1 MNKFEMVGNLV
12 KDAELQYSKDNHQ
25 HLKIQIAVR
34 NPYARDDEHKADFFF
49 LDGFGDRWERVFD
62 YLRKGKKVGVVG
74 RIQNNNYEDQDGY
87 LIYQDEYVIDELE
100 LLSSQ
105 NQNKQSSNEP
115 ANNKPTRKSY
125 RWR

>member
-34 NPYARDDEHKADFFF
+34 NPYARDEEHQADFFF
-49 LDGFGDRWERVFD
+49 LDGFGDRWENVAQ
-62 YLRKGKKVGVVG
+62 YLTKGIKVGVVG
-74 RIQNNNYEDQDGY
+74 RIQNNNYEDQDGN

-105 NQNKQSSNEP
+105 QRDEQ
-115 ANNKPTRKSY
+115 PTKKRARKSY
-125 RWR
+125 RRR

>member
-12 KDAELQYSKDNHQ
+12 KDADLQYTKDQHQ

-34 NPYARDDEHKADFFF
+34 NPYACDKEHQADFFF
-49 LDGFGDRWERVFD
+49 LDGFGDRWERVSE
-62 YLRKGKKVGVVG
+62 YLTKGTKIGVVG
-74 RIQNNNYEDQDGY
+74 RIQNNNYEDQDGN

-105 NQNKQSSNEP
+105 SQGEQS
-115 ANNKPTRKSY
+115 NNKPVRKSY
-125 RWR
+125 RRR

>member
-12 KDAELQYSKDNHQ
+12 KDAELQYSKDSHQ

-34 NPYARDDEHKADFFF
+34 NPYARDKEHQADFFF
-49 LDGFGDRWERVFD
+49 LDGFGDRWERVAE
-62 YLRKGKKVGVVG
+62 YLTKGVKVGVVG
-74 RIQNNNYEDQDGY
+74 RIQNNNYEDQDGN

-105 NQNKQSSNEP
+105 NQGEQS
-115 ANNKPTRKSY
+115 NNKPLRKSY
-125 RWR
+125 RRR

>member
-12 KDAELQYSKDNHQ
+12 KDADLQYTKDEHQ

-34 NPYARDDEHKADFFF
+34 NPYARDEEHQADFFF
-49 LDGFGDRWERVFD
+49 LDGFGDRWENVAK
-62 YLRKGKKVGVVG
+62 YLTKGIKVGVVG
-74 RIQNNNYEDQDGY
+74 RIQNNNYEDQDGN

-105 NQNKQSSNEP
+105 QSSEP
-115 ANNKPTRKSY
+115 SKKPTRKTY
-125 RWR
+125 RRRQSLVF